1 MTKSDNFK
9 VSLPETFLFMK
20 VLNKLYQYINILSLD
35 VVAGAVISTLFFAR
49 VLHVTVSHY
58 VLTALALTVW
68 IIYTIDHLRDARAIR
83 NTALTDRHR
92 FHQKHFK
99 AILTALIFV
108 LVVDSALI
116 LFVPYRVLLFG
127 LFLWSVVLAYLI
139 LQRYLKFFKEFF
151 VALLYTAGILLPV
164 FSSTTSNLEFIHFIL
179 IGKFFITALMNLLL
193 FSLFDYKDDRHQKQ
207 HSFVTWF
214 GPASTRLGI
223 LFLGLLNIS
232 SGLFLWSFDPRVA
245 MIFISMN
252 LMLLAILFLKK
263 QLVANNYYRILGDSV
278 FFFPVFYLL

>member
-1 MTKSDNFK
+1 
-9 VSLPETFLFMK
+9 MK
-20 VLNKLYQYINILSLD
+20 VLKNLYQYINILSLD
-35 VVAGAVISTLFFAR
+35 VVAGAVICTLFFAR
-49 VLHVTVSHY
+49 ILHVTLSHY
-58 VLTALALTVW
+58 VMAALALTVW

-83 NTALTDRHR
+83 NTASTDRHR
-92 FHQKHFK
+92 FHQKYFK
-99 AILTALIFV
+99 TILNALIFV
-108 LVVDSALI
+108 MMVDLALI
-116 LFVPYRVLLFG
+116 LFVPYRVLIFG
-127 LFLWSVVLAYLI
+127 LFLWLVVLAYLI
-139 LQRYLKFFKEFF
+139 LQRHLKFLKEFF

-164 FSSTTSNLEFIHFIL
+164 FSYTTGNLEFIHFIL

-232 SGLFLWSFDPRVA
+232 SGLFLWSFDPGLALV
-245 MIFISMN
+245 FISMN
-252 LMLLAILFLKK
+252 VMLLAILFLKK

-278 FFFPVFYLL
+278 FFLPVLYLL